1 MGADSPLPALAL
13 ALLLVLPGLLKTAS
27 RGWVIAFMAA
37 LVLFLG
43 LRALP
48 TLLPGERTI
57 GDHWNWSGQLLALA
71 GALWI
76 AWLLAR
82 RVGLSWHEMG
92 FTRTQRPGSVG
103 PAMWVTAAAL
113 SLNVLAMNLSS
124 FRLGHVPLETWVYQ
138 ATLPGLVE
146 EAVFRGLL
154 LALLDSAFIAR
165 KRLFGASVGWGGAV
179 VTLVFLAL
187 HGVTAGTLLGV
198 LPAALL
204 YLWLRVRTGSLVAPM
219 LVHNLWNLSVYVAH
233 LQFV

>member
-1 MGADSPLPALAL
+1 MGVDSPLPALAL

-27 RGWVIAFMAA
+27 RGWVIAFMAG

-48 TLLPGERTI
+48 TLLPGERAI
-57 GDHWNWSGQLLALA
+57 GDHWNWSGQLLAFA
-71 GALWI
+71 GVLWI

-82 RVGLSWHEMG
+82 RVGLSWREMG
-92 FTRTQRPGSVG
+92 FAWVQRPGSIG
-103 PAMWVTAAAL
+103 PATWVSAAAL

-146 EAVFRGLL
+146 EAVFRGVLL
-154 LALLDSAFIAR
+154 GLLDRAFVAR
-165 KRLFGASVGWGGAV
+165 KDRFGASVGWGGVV

-198 LPAALL
+198 LPASLL
-204 YLWLRVRTGSLVAPM
+204 YLWLRVRTGSLVAPIV
-219 LVHNLWNLSVYVAH
+219 VHNLWNLSVYVAH
-233 LQFV
+233 L